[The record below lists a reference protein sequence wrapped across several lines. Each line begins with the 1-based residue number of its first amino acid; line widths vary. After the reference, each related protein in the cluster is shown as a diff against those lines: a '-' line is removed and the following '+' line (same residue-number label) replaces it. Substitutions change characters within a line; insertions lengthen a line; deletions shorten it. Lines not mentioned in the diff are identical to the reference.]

1 MWIVHLNEN
10 LSNSMIFLLTLW
22 EKSHTKLKSLRK
34 QLVFLK
40 VNSEKSLAAFVSIVL
55 YSLLDKIK
63 IAKYCE
69 KFL

>member
-1 MWIVHLNEN
+1 MEK
-10 LSNSMIFLLTLW
+10 
-22 EKSHTKLKSLRK
+22 KSHEIEI
-34 QLVFLK
+34 VFLE
-40 VNSEKSLAAFVSIVL
+40 VNSEKSLAAFVSIVS